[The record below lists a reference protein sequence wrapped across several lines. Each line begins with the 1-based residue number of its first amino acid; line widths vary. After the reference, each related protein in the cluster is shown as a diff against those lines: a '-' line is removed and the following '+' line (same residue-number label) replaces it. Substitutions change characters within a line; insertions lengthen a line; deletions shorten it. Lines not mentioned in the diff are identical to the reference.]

1 MVGRGPFT
9 SGHLLPTSC
18 VCVCVRA
25 YVRARA
31 CCYQPLSGVLLL
43 ASEDFVVLGS
53 GIMDEADFDLPAA
66 VLRRVSAHTY
76 TCVWL
81 CAGVCCVCAC
91 IVCMLVHGFCT

>member
-1 MVGRGPFT
+1 MC
-9 SGHLLPTSC
+9 SC
-18 VCVCVRA
+18 VCIHMSC
-25 YVRARA
+25 

-81 CAGVCCVCAC
+81 CAGVCMYCVHVGTRFLYLGSA
-91 IVCMLVHGFCT
+91 